1 MGNPAAVLPTD
12 TADSGSLRP
21 ADPARG
27 MPSRH
32 AAAQRRAMQAALAN
46 AVRAMR
52 SAGGKR
58 NRSPH
63 AGAPARNGG
72 I

>member
-12 TADSGSLRP
+12 SADADPLRP
-21 ADPARG
+21 ADAARG

-32 AAAQRRAMQAALAN
+32 AASQRRAMQAALAN

-52 SAGGKR
+52 STGGKR
-58 NRSPH
+58 NRTPQEST
-63 AGAPARNGG
+63 RNGG
-72 I
+72 V